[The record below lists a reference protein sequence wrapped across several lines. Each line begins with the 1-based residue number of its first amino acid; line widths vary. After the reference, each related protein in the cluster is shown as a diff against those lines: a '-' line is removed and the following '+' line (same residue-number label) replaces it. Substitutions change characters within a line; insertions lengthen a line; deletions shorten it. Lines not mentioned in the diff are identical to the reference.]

1 MLFVALTLAGSQ
13 SVCNMSWFCVYNYLC
28 AVAVLFPLQ
37 FQLAILQLIQA
48 NAFAL
53 SPYSSGK
60 RTARRIWMLIHI
72 HKSSHKWL
80 KYRYKCNRFWITLW
94 PKAHAS
100 TKYIYIYMCTV
111 NMHSVWYKDNN
122 NKLWRKKKH
131 QHQLAF
137 YFLYSA
143 YTIERSHFVIS
154 ISIRQKKTRYAFVKY
169 RLISR
174 SLLSSLSLCERAR
187 VSVLDPSSISVIR
200 SDGCDSTGN

>member
-1 MLFVALTLAGSQ
+1 MKKNKIGTSQHTRYIARMLFVALTLAGSQ

-111 NMHSVWYKDNN
+111 NMHSVWCKDNN
-122 NKLWRKKKH
+122 NKLWRKKKPSTSILLFVFCVYH
-131 QHQLAF
+131 RTIAF
-137 YFLYSA
+137 CYFY
-143 YTIERSHFVIS
+143 
-154 ISIRQKKTRYAFVKY
+154 
-169 RLISR
+169 
-174 SLLSSLSLCERAR
+174 
-187 VSVLDPSSISVIR
+187 
-200 SDGCDSTGN
+200 